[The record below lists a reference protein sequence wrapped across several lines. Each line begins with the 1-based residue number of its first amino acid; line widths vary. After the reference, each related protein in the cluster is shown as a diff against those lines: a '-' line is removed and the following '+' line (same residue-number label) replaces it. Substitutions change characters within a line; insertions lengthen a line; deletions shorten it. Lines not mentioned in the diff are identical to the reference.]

1 MQNAFDCFLISLE
14 MLPIPL
20 MKFNVSGKDSLQRM
34 HCVPG
39 L

>member
-20 MKFNVSGKDSLQRM
+20 MKFYDSGKVNLQRM